1 MNKLFAS
8 LHGLTARHISS
19 NETIRDQEDR
29 KAGTHGSLDDPH
41 GAWQGV
47 FDRLTRSQR
56 HWHRL
61 GFRRHGYRQHE
72 PRADQSC
79 LRLGSP
85 SGEQAEDRCQ
95 RRSGL
100 PLRTFD
106 GPGLHNPDDEE
117 SLAATY
123 DNGIELIKDRV
134 IQLDWEDMERLVAGL
149 LKAMGYCARV
159 MPKGPDDTRS
169 ILPLTRIWWPA

>member
-1 MNKLFAS
+1 MSSQRDIS
-8 LHGLTARHISS
+8 LPMRQYGPKKT
-19 NETIRDQEDR
+19 EKQVPM
-29 KAGTHGSLDDPH
+29 GGLDDPRR
-41 GAWQGV
+41 ARWGV
-47 FDRLTRSQR
+47 CGRLARSQR
-56 HWHRL
+56 HLLRL
-61 GFRRHGYRQHE
+61 GFRRRGYRQHE
-72 PRADQSC
+72 PRANQSR
-79 LRLGSP
+79 LRLSSP
-85 SGEQAEDRCQ
+85 RREQAEGCRQCLP
-95 RRSGL
+95 GL
-100 PLRTFD
+100 PLHALD